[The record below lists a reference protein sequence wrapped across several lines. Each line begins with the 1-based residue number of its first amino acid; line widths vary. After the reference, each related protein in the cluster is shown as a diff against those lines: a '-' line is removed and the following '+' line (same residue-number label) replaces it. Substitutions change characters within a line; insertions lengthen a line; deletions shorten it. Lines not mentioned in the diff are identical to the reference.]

1 MNEFILI
8 EPDGISAESFD
19 SRTSLAL
26 ALLDMLLAEGELHM
40 SAASDDDGALVVEV
54 M

>member
-1 MNEFILI
+1 MSEFILI
-8 EPDGISAESFD
+8 EPDGISAKSFD
-19 SRTSLAL
+19 SRTLLAL
-26 ALLDMLLAEGELHM
+26 ALLDMLLADGELHV

>member
-1 MNEFILI
+1 MPQVIRHCIAFA
-8 EPDGISAESFD
+8 P
-19 SRTSLAL
+19 LAL
-26 ALLDMLLAEGELHM
+26 ALLDMLLADGELHV